1 MHPILA
7 RRWRLFF
14 YLAVFLQAGLLLGEL
29 MARSAGAPRIDAIA
43 LAMPLMLVHAFSCL
57 ASWFLCRTVPLDE
70 NRPERLLVVHLAA
83 ALAACGLLVAVG
95 TSWAHLLARTTRFQ
109 NSATIFG
116 ATTTLLV
123 VFSLLLF
130 SLAVVVHYLF
140 IAAAA
145 SREAEKRAYELRI
158 LAQEAEL
165 KALRTQID
173 PHFLFN
179 SLNSISSLVVSDP
192 KQAREMC
199 IRLADFLRRSLRLGA
214 LEHIALAEEI
224 ALAEAYL
231 AVEQVR
237 FGQRLRVVCSVD
249 EECGKWQIPP
259 LILLPLVENA
269 IRHGIDHLPQGGTVA
284 VRAARRG
291 GRLYLTV
298 ENPCDQDR
306 SSSAGEGI
314 GLTNLRRRLDT
325 GYDLEALLKVRESNE
340 RFQVEISLPARTQ

>member
-7 RRWRLFF
+7 RRWRLVF

-29 MARSAGAPRIDAIA
+29 MARSTGSPRIAAIV
-43 LAMPLMLVHAFSCL
+43 LATPLMLVHAFSCL
-57 ASWFLCRTVPLDE
+57 AAWFLCRSIPLDE

-95 TSWAHLLARTTRFQ
+95 TTWAHLLSGATRFRD
-109 NSATIFG
+109 SATIFS
-116 ATTTLLV
+116 ASTTLVV
-123 VFSLLLF
+123 VFALLLF
-130 SLAVVVHYLF
+130 SLAVAVHYLF

-165 KALRTQID
+165 KALRNQID

-199 IRLADFLRRSLRLGA
+199 IRLADFLRRSLRFGA
-214 LEHIALAEEI
+214 LESIPLAEEI

-237 FGQRLRVVCSVD
+237 FGERLRV
-249 EECGKWQIPP
+249 ECAIDDGCGEWRVPP
-259 LILLPLVENA
+259 LVLLPLIENA
-269 IRHGIDHLPQGGTVA
+269 IRHGIGHLPEGGTVA

-291 GRLYLTV
+291 GRLDLAV
-298 ENPCDQDR
+298 ENPCDADR

-314 GLTNLRRRLDT
+314 GLANLRRRLDT
-325 GYDLEALLKVRESNE
+325 GYDLEALLKVRESAE
-340 RFQVEISLPARTQ
+340 RFQVEISLPARTR